1 MPIIVYAIDEN
12 YVDYARISAKSVLKY
27 NPDAFIVL
35 VSEKPL
41 SIGYEDKNVIIEL
54 PEKFRNRGD
63 GDRIT
68 NTAYLKLFLTKL
80 KYDKII
86 YLDGDTI
93 CQHPLNDLWSMD
105 IEYIGLTE
113 SHDYGKKQ
121 AKALGLAKYGL
132 SGMMV
137 MNLSNLRKVFFTKRC
152 LAVQNRKI
160 PDNLWQHD
168 ETCINLGVP
177 ELLTFIDKK
186 WNYCR
191 NRIYSDG
198 IPESEA
204 CILHYVGKQK
214 EDMLEEEHYGKLRE
228 VLKYIKGKSVAIV
241 GNAKSIFNTHY
252 GAEIDS
258 HDIVIRFNKG
268 FVYYLESQGKRTD
281 ILLLACLL
289 REDERLGYG
298 AKYVINRSKDYRN
311 QADFTISN
319 KDRERLK
326 NILGSQPSTGFM
338 AIDLCLEARAG
349 SIDLYGF
356 DFEETPTFYNPGDYH
371 TKHDYPKER
380 EIVLSYQEKGLLTIH
395 TSPTPPFSIG

>member
-1 MPIIVYAIDEN
+1 MILVYCCDEN

-41 SIGYEDKNVIIEL
+41 TIGYEDKNVIIEL
-54 PEKFRNRGD
+54 PEKFRNRGG

-93 CQHPLNDLWSMD
+93 CQHQLNDLWSMD

-121 AKALGLAKYGL
+121 SKALGLEKYGL

-137 MNLSNLRKVFFTKRC
+137 MNLANLRKVFFTKRC

-191 NRIYSDG
+191 NRVYTDS

-214 EDMLEEEHYGKLRE
+214 DDMLDCLPYGRLRE
-228 VLKYIKGKSVAIV
+228 VLKYINGKSVAIV
-241 GNAKSIFNTHY
+241 GNAKSIFDSRY
-252 GAEIDS
+252 GSEIDS
-258 HDIVIRFNKG
+258 HDVVIRFNKG
-268 FVYYLESQGKRTD
+268 FTYYPDSQGHRTD
-281 ILLLACLL
+281 IIILSCLL
-289 REDERLGYG
+289 RDDEREGYH
-298 AKYVINRSKDYRN
+298 ARYIINRSKSYRN
-311 QADFTISN
+311 PAHFTISTE
-319 KDRERLK
+319 DRMKLK
-326 NILGSQPSTGFM
+326 EIIGSQPSSGFM
-338 AIDLCLEARAG
+338 AIDLCLFSRAG
-349 SIDLYGF
+349 KIDLYGF
-356 DFEETPTFYNPGDYH
+356 DFEKTITFYNDPNYQTQH
-371 TKHDYPKER
+371 NYSKEE
-380 EIVLSYQEKGLLTIH
+380 EIVLDYQKKGLLTIH

>member
-1 MPIIVYAIDEN
+1 MIIVYAIDEN

-54 PEKFRNRGD
+54 PEKFRNRGN

-137 MNLSNLRKVFFTKRC
+137 MNLANLRKVFFTKRC

-198 IPESEA
+198 IPESDA

-214 EDMLEEEHYGKLRE
+214 DDMLDCLPYGRLKD
-228 VLKYIKGKSVAIV
+228 VLKYINGKSVAIV
-241 GNAKSIFNTHY
+241 GNARTIFDGKY
-252 GAEIDS
+252 GSEIDG
-258 HDIVIRFNKG
+258 HDVVIRFNKG
-268 FVYYLESQGKRTD
+268 FIYYPESQGRRTD
-281 ILLLACLL
+281 ILILACLL
-289 REDERLGYG
+289 REDEREGYH
-298 AKYVINRSKDYRN
+298 ARYIINRSNSYRN
-311 QADFTISN
+311 PAHFTISN
-319 KDRERLK
+319 NDRMFLK
-326 NILGSQPSTGFM
+326 EKLGSQPSSGFT
-338 AIDLCLEARAG
+338 AIDLCLFARAKH
-349 SIDLYGF
+349 IDLYGF

-371 TKHDYPKER
+371 TQHDYTKER